1 MKHGI
6 DDEGEGAARKVRR
19 VSLSVKSLLTGSA
32 MAVRGDWRGMKD
44 EMRDNLLD
52 SRAARVLHDR
62 NLGWPT
68 GVAQLQLLGHFRVL
82 RV

>member
-19 VSLSVKSLLTGSA
+19 ASLSVKSLLTGSA
-32 MAVRGDWRGMKD
+32 VAVRGDWRGMKD

-62 NLGWPT
+62 NLG
-68 GVAQLQLLGHFRVL
+68 LQGLPNLLFGHFRNF
-82 RV
+82 